1 MCIDHPDDDRKP
13 MGGNMPIRKLFL
25 ILVAGALA
33 FTFSCPNGFCADV
46 AKIGTVNSQ
55 QIVDKSA
62 AGKAASNKMQR
73 EGQKMEADLNKLSD
87 EIKALKQMVDQEENA
102 GVMTKAAIEEKK
114 WELSR
119 KMEELKALK
128 KRYDRKLQ
136 TMQMQLI
143 NQLRKDVAQII
154 SDYGK
159 KEGYLLIVENISVLY
174 APQSLDITDKII
186 QIYNKKYAEKNK

>member
-1 MCIDHPDDDRKP
+1 
-13 MGGNMPIRKLFL
+13 MGGNMPIRKIFL
-25 ILVAGALA
+25 TVVAGAFALI
-33 FTFSCPNGFCADV
+33 FFSPDGFCADV
-46 AKIGTVNSQ
+46 AKIGTVNLQ
-55 QIVDKSA
+55 QIVEKSA
-62 AGKAASNKMQR
+62 AGKAASAKMQS

-87 EIKALKQMVDQEENA
+87 EIKAIKQMVEQEENV
-102 GVMTKAAIEEKK
+102 GVMTKGAMEEKK

-136 TMQMQLI
+136 SMQLTLI
-143 NQLRKDVAQII
+143 NTLRKDVAKII

-159 KEGYLLIVENISVLY
+159 KEGYLLIVENISVHY

-186 QIYNKKYAEKNK
+186 QIYNKQYAKQNKTN

>member
-1 MCIDHPDDDRKP
+1 
-13 MGGNMPIRKLFL
+13 MPIRKLFL
-25 ILVAGALA
+25 MLVAGVLVL
-33 FTFSCPNGFCADV
+33 TLGSLNGFCADV
-46 AKIGTVNSQ
+46 AKIGTVDSQ
-55 QIVDKSA
+55 KIVDKSA

-73 EGQKMEADLNKLSD
+73 EGQKMESDLSKLSD
-87 EIKALKQMVDQEENA
+87 EIKELKQIVDQEDNA
-102 GVMTKAAIEEKK
+102 GVLTKTAIEEKK

-136 TMQMQLI
+136 SMQMQLI

-159 KEGYLLIVENISVLY
+159 KEGYLLIVENLSVLY
-174 APQSLDITDKII
+174 APQTLDITDQII
-186 QIYNKKYAEKNK
+186 QIYNKQYAEKNK

>member
-1 MCIDHPDDDRKP
+1 
-13 MGGNMPIRKLFL
+13 MGGIMPIRKL
-25 ILVAGALA
+25 ILTFVAGAFALIVA
-33 FTFSCPNGFCADV
+33 SPNGFCADV

-62 AGKAASNKMQR
+62 AGKAASAKMQR

-87 EIKALKQMVDQEENA
+87 EIKALKQMVEQEENV
-102 GVMTKAAIEEKK
+102 GVMTKGAIEEKK
-114 WELSR
+114 WELGR

-136 TMQMQLI
+136 SMQLELI
-143 NQLRKDVAQII
+143 NKLRKEVAEII

-186 QIYNKKYAEKNK
+186 QIYNKQYTKQNKAN

>member
-1 MCIDHPDDDRKP
+1 M
-13 MGGNMPIRKLFL
+13 
-25 ILVAGALA
+25 
-33 FTFSCPNGFCADV
+33 TFSSPNGFCADV

-87 EIKALKQMVDQEENA
+87 EIKTLKQMVDQEENA

-186 QIYNKKYAEKNK
+186 QIYNKKYAEKNKNN

>member
-1 MCIDHPDDDRKP
+1 
-13 MGGNMPIRKLFL
+13 MPIRKLFL
-25 ILVAGALA
+25 ILIAGALA
-33 FTFSCPNGFCADV
+33 LTFGSPNGFCADV

-87 EIKALKQMVDQEENA
+87 EIKTLKQMVDQEENA

-186 QIYNKKYAEKNK
+186 QIYNKKYAEKNKNN